1 MINQE
6 ASINF
11 HPFSF
16 AELGSEADVKKALE
30 MDRRLVAG
38 RPVFISRC
46 ERNKSSRDPGFKY
59 ATTLETNKLFVKG
72 VSLDATKDDLQELFS
87 QFGTV
92 KDVRVVT
99 QK

>member
-1 MINQE
+1 MKYVLFIHL
-6 ASINF
+6 IRF
-11 HPFSF
+11 RF
-16 AELGSEADVKKALE
+16 AELASEADVTKALE

-72 VSLDATKDDLQELFS
+72 ISLEATKDDLLKLFG
-87 QFGTV
+87 QFGAV